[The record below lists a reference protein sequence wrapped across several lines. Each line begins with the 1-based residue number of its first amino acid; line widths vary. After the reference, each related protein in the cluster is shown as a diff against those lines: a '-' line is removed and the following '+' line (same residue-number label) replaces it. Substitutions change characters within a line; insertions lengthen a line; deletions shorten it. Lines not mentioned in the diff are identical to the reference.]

1 MAPIESS
8 EETAAATARRQLSH
22 SRRSFV
28 ITGLLLHAILTIW
41 YFPQIGRTGGPSP
54 NDLYS
59 HYFVYTS
66 IPTAFV
72 APFIPKFVRSSNTF
86 VTCLLIN
93 GVFVAWF
100 ISIGL
105 HHLIYGGNRTSDK

>member
-8 EETAAATARRQLSH
+8 DETTAAAARRQLS
-22 SRRSFV
+22 SARRSFV

-41 YFPQIGRTGGPSP
+41 YFPQIGRTGGLSP
-54 NDLYS
+54 DGLYS

-66 IPTAFV
+66 IPTVFV

-100 ISIGL
+100 SSIGL
-105 HHLIYGGNRTSDK
+105 CHLIYGGNNTIDK